1 MNLSIQSVHF
11 DADKKLIDFIEKK
24 IVKLNQFND
33 SITNVDIYLKLDN
46 LVHNI
51 KDKIVEIKVAIPKHE
66 FFVKQSCK
74 SFEESFDSAMSAL
87 VNQIKKKKE
96 KQLV

>member
-11 DADKKLIDFIEKK
+11 AADKKLIDLIEKK

>member
-11 DADKKLIDFIEKK
+11 DADKKLIEFIEKK

-74 SFEESFDSAMSAL
+74 SFEESFDAAMSAL

>member
-1 MNLSIQSVHF
+1 MNVSIQSVHF
-11 DADKKLIDFIEKK
+11 DADNKLIELIQKK
-24 IVKLNQFND
+24 INKLNQFND

-51 KDKIVEIKVAIPKHE
+51 KDKIVEIKVLIPKHE

-74 SFEESFDSAMSAL
+74 SFEESFDAAMTAL
-87 VNQIKKKKE
+87 INQIKRKKE
-96 KQLV
+96 RQLA

>member
-1 MNLSIQSVHF
+1 MNVSIQSVHF
-11 DADKKLIDFIEKK
+11 DADSKLIELIQKK
-24 IVKLNQFND
+24 INKLNQFND

-51 KDKIVEIKVAIPKHE
+51 KDKIVEIKVLIPKHE

-74 SFEESFDSAMSAL
+74 SFEESFDTAMTAL
-87 VNQIKKKKE
+87 INQIKRKKE
-96 KQLV
+96 RQLA

>member
-11 DADKKLIDFIEKK
+11 DADQKLIDLINKK

-51 KDKIVEIKVAIPKHE
+51 KDKIVEIKVAIPRHE

-74 SFEESFDSAMSAL
+74 SFEESFDTAMSAL
-87 VNQIKKKKE
+87 INQIKRKKE